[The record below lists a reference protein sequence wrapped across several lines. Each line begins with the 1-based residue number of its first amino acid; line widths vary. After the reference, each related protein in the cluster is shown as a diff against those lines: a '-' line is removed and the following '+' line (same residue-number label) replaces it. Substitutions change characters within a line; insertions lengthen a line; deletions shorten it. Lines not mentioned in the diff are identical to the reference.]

1 MVWKLK
7 EEVKDQLD
15 PYQNKR
21 GTNDAILTMLHHVVK
36 HLEDP
41 NAQARFFFLDLL
53 SIPCSHTLCSP
64 NLTSWP
70 SIQTVSNSSIHF
82 LLNTFK

>member
-7 EEVKDQLD
+7 EEVKNHLD

-21 GTNDAILTMLHHVVK
+21 GTSDAILTMLHHVVK

-41 NAQARFFFLDLL
+41 NAQARFLFLDLSSAFNTMQPHLML
-53 SIPCSHTLCSP
+53 SKLNILAVNP
-64 NLTSWP
+64 N
-70 SIQTVSNSSIHF
+70 SI
-82 LLNTFK
+82 K

>member
-1 MVWKLK
+1 MVWELK

-36 HLEDP
+36 QLEDP
-41 NAQARFFFLDLL
+41 NAQARFFFLDLSSAFNTMQPHLML
-53 SIPCSHTLCSP
+53 SKLNILTINP
-64 NLTSWP
+64 N
-70 SIQTVSNSSIHF
+70 SI
-82 LLNTFK
+82 K